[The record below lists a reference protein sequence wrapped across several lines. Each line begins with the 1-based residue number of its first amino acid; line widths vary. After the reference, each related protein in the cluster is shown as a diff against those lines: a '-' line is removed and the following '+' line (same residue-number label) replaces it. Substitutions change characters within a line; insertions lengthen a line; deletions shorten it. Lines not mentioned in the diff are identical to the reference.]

1 MIAALSMV
9 IWPVAIF
16 AIVAD
21 PYKDEKFVKF
31 HAIQGLG
38 IGLALT
44 VVSWILSAIFSTM
57 FWSLSSLAFLG
68 LLTSLIWL
76 VDVVI
81 GVFLILMAVKVYGGS
96 YVEIPVVYGF
106 VKSYIGE

>member
-9 IWPVAIF
+9 IWPVAVY

-44 VVSWILSAIFSTM
+44 VVSWIYSAVVNAM
-57 FWSLSSLAFLG
+57 FWSWTSLGMLGLLSSLM
-68 LLTSLIWL
+68 LI

-81 GVFLILMAVKVYGGS
+81 GVYLIIQAMKVYNGS
-96 YVEIPVVYGF
+96 YVEIPVVYGLA
-106 VKSYIGE
+106 KNYIGE